1 MDPKLASMPVRLLLG
16 LLKLSGPQVDAS
28 WTHSFSIQYL
38 YGFFTTSNVTPLPT
52 HPCTNLPPI
61 PPTW

>member
-38 YGFFTTSNVTPLPT
+38 YGFFTTFNVTAT
-52 HPCTNLPPI
+52 HPRTNLPPI